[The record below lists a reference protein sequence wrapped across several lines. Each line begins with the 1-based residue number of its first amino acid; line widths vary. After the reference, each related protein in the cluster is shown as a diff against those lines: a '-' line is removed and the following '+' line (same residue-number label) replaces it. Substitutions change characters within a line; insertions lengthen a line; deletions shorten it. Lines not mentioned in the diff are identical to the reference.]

1 MLKKWKSK
9 ALVGVTFQAQH
20 APVTKAEGNN
30 SLTTPGDYPPPPKK
44 KKTSREI
51 FTVRLSLTH
60 D

>member
-44 KKTSREI
+44 KKHQER
-51 FTVRLSLTH
+51 FLQL